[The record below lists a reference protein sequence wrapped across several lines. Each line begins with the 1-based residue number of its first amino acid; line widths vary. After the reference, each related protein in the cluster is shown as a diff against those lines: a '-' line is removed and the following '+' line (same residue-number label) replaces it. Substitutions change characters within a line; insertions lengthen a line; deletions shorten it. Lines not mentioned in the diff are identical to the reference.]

1 MVSKG
6 DRLGLGE
13 CAGVWYGNAI
23 KLGCDDCDDH
33 YTTINVINSLSS
45 KKKKKKTTCIPV
57 FIAALFTIGNTWKQF
72 KCPLTDKWI
81 KNMWLEFLLWRS
93 RNESD

>member
-45 KKKKKKTTCIPV
+45 KKKKKDNMHPCV
-57 FIAALFTIGNTWKQF
+57 HSSTIHNRQHMET
-72 KCPLTDKWI
+72 I
-81 KNMWLEFLLWRS
+81 
-93 RNESD
+93 